1 MPSKETH
8 QTQALVGI
16 SVMSFATLAFHALW
30 RTLYSDE
37 CGASPLQSLSPI
49 SPVHEITFKNSQFQA
64 IMSRLDLLSSTIAQV
79 NSSLHSTIN
88 SELQALNK
96 AGSWT
101 QRQQY
106 VLTPKENA
114 AIASIFFI
122 LPWFIGMLVF
132 YDALSKVSKAIVKS
146 ALLYAFISA
155 NIGLMYAI
163 MFAGPAYVY
172 VLCVFWPILITL
184 AAFVFSVNLEVVD
197 VGAKKGEKE

>member
-1 MPSKETH
+1 MSSKETH
-8 QTQALVGI
+8 KTQAFVGL

-30 RTLYSDE
+30 RALYSDE
-37 CGASPLQSLSPI
+37 CGAIPLQSASPI
-49 SPVHEITFKNSQFQA
+49 SPTHESTFKNSQFQA
-64 IMSRLDLLSSTIAQV
+64 IISRLDLLSSTIAQV
-79 NSSLHSTIN
+79 NSSLHSTLN

-132 YDALSKVSKAIVKS
+132 CDALSNVSKAMVKR
-146 ALLYAFISA
+146 ALLHAFISA

-172 VLCVFWPILITL
+172 VLCVFWPILVTM
-184 AAFVFSVNLEVVD
+184 ATFVFSVDLEVVN

>member
-1 MPSKETH
+1 MSPKETH
-8 QTQALVGI
+8 QTQALVGL
-16 SVMSFATLAFHALW
+16 SVMSFTTLAFHALW
-30 RTLYSDE
+30 RTVYSDE
-37 CGASPLQSLSPI
+37 HVASPLPSSSPI
-49 SPVHEITFKNSQFQA
+49 SPTHESTFKNSQFQT

-106 VLTPKENA
+106 VLTQKENA
-114 AIASIFFI
+114 AIASIFLI

-132 YDALSKVSKAIVKS
+132 CDALSKVSKAMVKR
-146 ALLYAFISA
+146 ALLYAFVSA

-172 VLCVFWPILITL
+172 VLCVFWPILVTL
-184 AAFVFSVNLEVVD
+184 AAFVFSVDLEVVD
-197 VGAKKGEKE
+197 VGAKKGEKD